1 MMEKRGAIS
10 TKHSLILILIII
22 VTMIIL
28 VLIFFSGKFFKK
40 DKSLLSKV
48 NLDLKI
54 KDVNIVN
61 NNSLKVT
68 VKCNKVQENLIGIRI
83 VFEKSYAS
91 ETVDVR
97 HPFQEGEE
105 AEFTVQL
112 KEMTS
117 ENLVS
122 VKIYPIMELDGGEL
136 SVGSIKDQYTRFYN

>member
-28 VLIFFSGKFFKK
+28 VLIFFSGRFFKT

-83 VFEKSYAS
+83 VFEKSLP
-91 ETVDVR
+91 T
-97 HPFQEGEE
+97 
-105 AEFTVQL
+105 
-112 KEMTS
+112 TS
-117 ENLVS
+117 GLC
-122 VKIYPIMELDGGEL
+122 G
-136 SVGSIKDQYTRFYN
+136 